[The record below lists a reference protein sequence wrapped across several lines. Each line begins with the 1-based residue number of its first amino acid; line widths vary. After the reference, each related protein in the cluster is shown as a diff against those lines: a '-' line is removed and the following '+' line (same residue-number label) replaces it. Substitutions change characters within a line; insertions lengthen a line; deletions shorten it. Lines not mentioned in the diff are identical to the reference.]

1 MQFDEF
7 DLPIILKFD
16 GALARTMHIS
26 KPISSV
32 IKSAP
37 LNKFAS
43 MLFEVEPLGAQL
55 DPDDPGVL

>member
-1 MQFDEF
+1 MQFDAF
-7 DLPIILKFD
+7 LPITLKFD

-37 LNKFAS
+37 LNKSFS
-43 MLFEVEPLGAQL
+43 MLSEVPLLGAQL
-55 DPDDPGVL
+55 VPDDPGVL